1 MQKAILNERFWIP
14 LNDVTRKRAEDL
26 YQQKVYDDKQCDRCE
41 YRPERHCEL
50 CDECPAYQGEIKL
63 WRTVEKGDTTWIGV
77 PRGNRAKLKTFVGK
91 KKVKIVDKRSRKR
104 MKFPLKFTGQLRPHQ
119 KTPIA
124 EMLEAGYGV
133 LKAPPR
139 AGKTVMAVKLAC
151 ALGYKTLILAAQQ
164 EWLDEFYRTFVGNDT
179 EKPMSNAPDIEQFE
193 STAIIKNSCKTVAD
207 FKNHDVCLATY
218 QTFITPGG
226 RKKLKEIKSEF
237 GLIIIDEVHFG
248 AATEFAKVLLGL
260 NARHMIGLTGTDD
273 RKDGLY
279 RVVED
284 IVGKVTA
291 RAKVVTLIPTVQLVP
306 TPATTTHNYKHWT
319 YAMRYLAN
327 HKERNALIVKHA
339 VHDIKAGRSI
349 VIPVTLVKHARD
361 LAEAI
366 NKKMGKEV
374 AVAFVSQGL
383 TKERRREI
391 LIGARS
397 YKIKCIVGIRTL
409 VQTGV
414 NVPRWDTLYEVMPIS
429 NVPKFTQ
436 ETARIRTDEP
446 GKQFPLI
453 KHFIEQFGPSTGCF
467 RTCWFQTYVK
477 EGFKIN
483 DKTKERAKMYLNRQ
497 KASVNTNFSLV

>member
-1 MQKAILNERFWIP
+1 VTTKAILNERFWIP

-279 RVVED
+279 CQPAGTMVRTASGEKAIETFSVGDEVLSFDHGAILPVVST
-284 IVGKVTA
+284 VTNTIK
-291 RAKVVTLIPTVQLVP
+291 R
-306 TPATTTHNYKHWT
+306 PA
-319 YAMRYLAN
+319 
-327 HKERNALIVKHA
+327 
-339 VHDIKAGRSI
+339 
-349 VIPVTLVKHARD
+349 
-361 LAEAI
+361 
-366 NKKMGKEV
+366 
-374 AVAFVSQGL
+374 
-383 TKERRREI
+383 EI
-391 LIGARS
+391 LYEITHEHG
-397 YKIKCIVGIRTL
+397 TL
-409 VQTGV
+409 
-414 NVPRWDTLYEVMPIS
+414 RC
-429 NVPKFTQ
+429 
-436 ETARIRTDEP
+436 TADHQLWSVTR
-446 GKQFPLI
+446 Q
-453 KHFIEQFGPSTGCF
+453 S
-467 RTCWFQTYVK
+467 YVK
-477 EGFKIN
+477 ACELKDTDVLLAIEN
-483 DKTKERAKMYLNRQ
+483 P
-497 KASVNTNFSLV
+497 SL